1 MEICTQH
8 PCFCQNFLFL
18 RFGGIL
24 NVHDVVDDEV
34 AKNALINWSK
44 TPYYILAGPTTVAAV
59 NEMLGLSSDN
69 PKSFLS
75 YDSAKGSDGGAMKIS
90 PVGLVSNG
98 DVDKAIK
105 DAITICLPTHFNSTA
120 LAGACAVAAAVSE
133 ALNDNASIDSI
144 VKAGLKGAKQGNN
157 YAIRNNKELANPSVY
172 RRIELAVEIAN
183 KCNGDMNKAME
194 DLEAIIGSG
203 LSASEAVPCAFGLFV
218 AANGDAQKAIVA
230 AVNIGSDTDTV
241 ATIVGAIAGAYCSY
255 YDEEKLQIIDRVNNY
270 DLKLLKD
277 YEIYATEIKGSVD
290 ISTIAKTSQHILIL
304 GNEAH
309 GVSKELLELASKRIR
324 IDIKN
329 IESLNVAVAGAIA
342 MYELS
347 KN

>member
-1 MEICTQH
+1 MSKYNKILGSLLAAAVADAMGAATETRSTNQIIDK
-8 PCFCQNFLFL
+8 
-18 RFGGIL
+18 FGGLVSDFITPPD
-24 NVHDVVDDEV
+24 DVFARGFEKGSVTDDFSLAYCT
-34 AKNALINWSK
+34 AKAIIEANGVIDEKTAQNALINWSK
-44 TPYYILAGPTTVAAV
+44 TRYYALAGPTTVAAV
-59 NEMLGLSSDN
+59 DRMLGKQVDN
-69 PKSFLS
+69 NKSFLS
-75 YDSAKGSDGGAMKIS
+75 YDSSKGSDGGAMKIG
-90 PVGLVSNG
+90 PVGLISHG

-144 VKAGLKGAKQGNN
+144 VKAGLKGAKQGND
-157 YAIRNNKELANPSVY
+157 YAVRNNKELANPSVY

-270 DLKLLKD
+270 DLKSL
-277 YEIYATEIKGSVD
+277 
-290 ISTIAKTSQHILIL
+290 AK
-304 GNEAH
+304 E
-309 GVSKELLELASKRIR
+309 VE
-324 IDIKN
+324 
-329 IESLNVAVAGAIA
+329 NV
-342 MYELS
+342 
-347 KN
+347 